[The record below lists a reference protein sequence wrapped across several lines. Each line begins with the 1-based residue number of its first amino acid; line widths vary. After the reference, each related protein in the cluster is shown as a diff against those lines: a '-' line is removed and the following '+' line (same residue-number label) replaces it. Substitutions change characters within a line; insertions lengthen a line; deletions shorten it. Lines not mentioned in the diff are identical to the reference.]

1 MIDIPLVYKLLK
13 EQHPDLANL
22 PIQSVDA
29 GLDNAMFRLGDR
41 LSVRLPRREIAA
53 KLIENEQTW
62 LPLIADRLP
71 IPIPNSYRIGQ
82 PNQDYPYR
90 WSVLP
95 WLDGIPADQEEPDP
109 NQAKILAT
117 FLRSLHIPAPPNAP
131 ENIFRGVP
139 LTQRAAV
146 IEERMQRLELQ
157 TELITS
163 DIKQTWQMALNAPID
178 VEAKWIHGD
187 LHSRNILVK
196 NGAIAGIID
205 WGDMTSGDIATDLAS
220 IWMLFGDRDACQ
232 QAIATYANISEAT
245 LQRAKGWAIAFG
257 VMLLDLGLTND
268 PRYTV
273 MGKRALQRVAEDVVK
288 SIER

>member
-1 MIDIPLVYKLLK
+1 MIDIPLVYKLVK
-13 EQHPDLANL
+13 EQHPDLADF
-22 PIQSVDA
+22 PIQFVDA

-71 IPIPNSYRIGQ
+71 IPIPNPYRIGQ

-95 WLDGIPADQEEPDP
+95 WLDGISADQEEPNA

-117 FLRSLHIPAPPNAP
+117 FLRSLHIPAPANAP

-139 LTQRAAV
+139 LIQRATV

-157 TELITS
+157 TELITP
-163 DIKQTWQMALNAPID
+163 DIKQAWQLALNAPID
-178 VEAKWIHGD
+178 VEATWIHGD

-196 NGAIAGIID
+196 SGAIAGIID
-205 WGDMTSGDIATDLAS
+205 WGDMTSGDIATDLAT
-220 IWMLFGDRDACQ
+220 IWMLFGDRHARQ
-232 QAIATYANISEAT
+232 QAIDIYANISEAT
-245 LQRAKGWAIAFG
+245 LQRAQGWAIAFG
-257 VMLLDLGLTND
+257 TMLLDLGLTND
-268 PRYTV
+268 PRYAI
-273 MGKRALQRVAEDVVK
+273 MGKRALQRVAED
-288 SIER
+288 I

>member
-1 MIDIPLVYKLLK
+1 MIDIPLVYKLVK
-13 EQHPDLANL
+13 EQHPDLADF
-22 PIQSVDA
+22 PIQFVDA

-71 IPIPNSYRIGQ
+71 IPIPNPYRIGQ

-95 WLDGIPADQEEPDP
+95 WLDGISADQEEPNA

-117 FLRSLHIPAPPNAP
+117 FLRSLHIPAPANAP

-139 LTQRAAV
+139 LIQRATV

-157 TELITS
+157 TELITP
-163 DIKQTWQMALNAPID
+163 DIKQAWQLALNAPID
-178 VEAKWIHGD
+178 VEATWIHGD

-196 NGAIAGIID
+196 SGAIAGIID
-205 WGDMTSGDIATDLAS
+205 WGDMTSGDIATDLAT
-220 IWMLFGDRDACQ
+220 IWMLFGDRHSRQ
-232 QAIATYANISEAT
+232 QAIDIYANISEAT
-245 LQRAKGWAIAFG
+245 LQRAQGWAIAFG
-257 VMLLDLGLTND
+257 TMLLDLGLTND
-268 PRYTV
+268 PRYAI
-273 MGKRALQRVAEDVVK
+273 MGKRALQRVAED
-288 SIER
+288 I

>member
-13 EQHPDLANL
+13 EQHPDLADL
-22 PIQSVDA
+22 PIQFVDA
-29 GLDNAMFRLGDR
+29 GMDNAMFRLGDR
-41 LSVRLPRREIAA
+41 LSVRLPSREIKAA
-53 KLIENEQTW
+53 KLIDEQTW

-71 IPIPNSYRIGQ
+71 IPVPNPYRIGQ

-95 WLDGIPADQEEPDP
+95 WLDGISADQEEPDP

-117 FLRSLHIPAPPNAP
+117 FLRSLHIPAPANAP
-131 ENIFRGVP
+131 KNIFRGVP
-139 LTQRAAV
+139 LIQRAAD

-157 TELITS
+157 TELITP
-163 DIKQTWQMALNAPID
+163 DIKQAWQLALNAPID
-178 VEAKWIHGD
+178 VEATWIHGD

-196 NGAIAGIID
+196 NGAISGIID
-205 WGDMTSGDIATDLAS
+205 WGDMTSGDIATDLAA
-220 IWMLFGDRDACQ
+220 IWMLFGDRHARQ
-232 QAIATYANISEAT
+232 QAIATYGNISEAT

-268 PRYTV
+268 PRYTI
-273 MGKRALQRVAEDVVK
+273 MGKRALQRVAED
-288 SIER
+288 I